1 MKKKK
6 ILKILTAVMILT
18 LMTISFA
25 VTAYAANVE
34 EEMISSAAD
43 TAHPE
48 IADEVSAPDNTEPNS
63 SEGEESI
70 FSLMYSTVMNY
81 SSEIFCALACG
92 CSLLIV
98 FAYKKGLLPLIKA
111 ALGALTSSVSKLKE
125 QTEAHLDGSDSALS
139 MVKNTLVTY
148 EAKAQALTEKL
159 SEMDEKLTALEKNG
173 SRAKATEYIM
183 NTQIDMLYE
192 LFMASGIPQ
201 FQKEAVAERVK
212 IMKEA
217 IRTNEDGKEST

>member
-1 MKKKK
+1 M
-6 ILKILTAVMILT
+6 
-18 LMTISFA
+18 
-25 VTAYAANVE
+25 
-34 EEMISSAAD
+34 
-43 TAHPE
+43 
-48 IADEVSAPDNTEPNS
+48 
-63 SEGEESI
+63 
-70 FSLMYSTVMNY
+70 
-81 SSEIFCALACG
+81 
-92 CSLLIV
+92 
-98 FAYKKGLLPLIKA
+98 LPLIKA